1 MSPPTSSPSDR
12 SSEWCGQSGHTTPME
27 DSDKGECTLDFG
39 ILIWNI
45 DTVVRL
51 LKQHDLAKVDGQIR
65 CIKTVMTLKKGAD
78 I

>member
-1 MSPPTSSPSDR
+1 
-12 SSEWCGQSGHTTPME
+12 ME

-39 ILIWNI
+39 ILIRNI

>member
-1 MSPPTSSPSDR
+1 
-12 SSEWCGQSGHTTPME
+12 ME

>member
-1 MSPPTSSPSDR
+1 
-12 SSEWCGQSGHTTPME
+12 ME

-78 I
+78 ILRELPKKTHF